1 MALVFQNTELIITAG
16 RRDQFP
22 RDALPQIALSGRS
35 NVGKSSLINTVIGR
49 KNYARTSSSPGK
61 TVTINFYLID
71 KKIYLVDLPGY
82 GYAKRSGDRQGEFSK
97 LTEDYITQAG
107 KPDLVL
113 QLIDLKVGPTG
124 DDLMM
129 LDWLNSEGIPYA
141 VVATKADKVN
151 ATTRKQNA
159 EALRAHPYLN
169 PPYADEK
176 ISVVEFSALTGEGK
190 DKIQSL
196 IVSML
201 KK

>member
-1 MALVFQNTELIITAG
+1 MALVFQNTELKMTAG
-16 RRDQFP
+16 RKDQFP

-82 GYAKRSGDRQGEFSK
+82 GFAKRPGGHQREFSK
-97 LTEDYITQAG
+97 LTEEYITQDG
-107 KPDLVL
+107 KPDFVFQLV
-113 QLIDLKVGPTG
+113 DLKVGPTE

-151 ATTRKQNA
+151 ATTRRQNA
-159 EALRAHPYLN
+159 EALRTHPYLN
-169 PPYADEK
+169 PPYADGK
-176 ISVVEFSALTGEGK
+176 IPVIEFSALNGDGK
-190 DKIQSL
+190 KDVISKIL
-196 IVSML
+196 EVI
-201 KK
+201 

>member
-1 MALVFQNTELIITAG
+1 MALVFQNTELIMTAG
-16 RRDQFP
+16 RKDQFP
-22 RDALPQIALSGRS
+22 RDNLPQIALSGRS

-71 KKIYLVDLPGY
+71 RKIYLVDLPGY
-82 GYAKRSGDRQGEFSK
+82 GFARRSGDRQKDFSK
-97 LTEDYITQAG
+97 LTEEYITQDG

-151 ATTRKQNA
+151 ATTRRQNA

-169 PPYADEK
+169 PPYADRE
-176 ISVVEFSALTGEGK
+176 IPVIEFSALNGDGK
-190 DKIQSL
+190 KEVISKI
-196 IVSML
+196 IEIT
-201 KK
+201 